1 MVKRL
6 GHGIIRTQIQHTDS
20 VTDLTARRQNN
31 HRRVIFR
38 RAVRAQKAAPI
49 PVGQHDI
56 QQNQVVFTRLYKG
69 RRVSNLSCV
78 INSMAIKTNARRNSV
93 RKLEIVFDQKVF
105 HRARQLSLQVTGLC
119 QVTMIV
125 YRHGAVRRTAT
136 KRENKMKT
144 LKMGRRALMATAIA
158 TFGLGNAAFADGHQV
173 LDDIHF
179 LIPGGAG
186 GGWDG
191 TARGTGEALTEAG
204 LVGSASY
211 ENMSGGGGGVAIGYM
226 IENAESLDN
235 TLMVNSTPIVI
246 RSLTGVFPHN
256 FRDLTLVSGTIGDYA
271 AIVVGK
277 DSPINSMDDLL
288 AAWDADQNGTPIG
301 GGSVPGGMDHLVAAM
316 VMEASGRDALGVNYI
331 PYDAGGT
338 AMAALLSGEIAA
350 LSTGFS
356 EAVDLSNAGEVKIIG
371 VTADERVDAA
381 PDAMTMMEQGIDT
394 TFVNW
399 RGFFAAPGLAD
410 DKLEAYKTAIAAMYD
425 TPEWEA
431 VRARN
436 GWVNIHN
443 PGDEFEAFLEEQET
457 VIGDLMRKL
466 GFL

>member
-1 MVKRL
+1 
-6 GHGIIRTQIQHTDS
+6 
-20 VTDLTARRQNN
+20 
-31 HRRVIFR
+31 
-38 RAVRAQKAAPI
+38 
-49 PVGQHDI
+49 
-56 QQNQVVFTRLYKG
+56 
-69 RRVSNLSCV
+69 
-78 INSMAIKTNARRNSV
+78 
-93 RKLEIVFDQKVF
+93 
-105 HRARQLSLQVTGLC
+105 
-119 QVTMIV
+119 
-125 YRHGAVRRTAT
+125 
-136 KRENKMKT
+136 MKT
-144 LKMGRRALMATAIA
+144 MKMGRRALIATAVA
-158 TFGLGNAAFADGHQV
+158 TLGLGTPAFADGHQV
-173 LDDIHF
+173 LDSIHF

-191 TARGTGEALTEAG
+191 TARGVGEALTGSG
-204 LVGSASY
+204 LIGSASY
-211 ENMSGGGGGVAIGYM
+211 ENMSGGGGGTAIGFL
-226 IENAESLDN
+226 IENAESN
-235 TLMVNSTPIVI
+235 EGTLMVNSTPIVI

-271 AIVVGK
+271 ALVVGK
-277 DSPINSMDDLL
+277 DSPINSMEEFL
-288 AAWDADQNGTPIG
+288 AVYDADPSGTPVG

-356 EAVDLSNAGEVKIIG
+356 EAVDLANAGEVKIIG
-371 VTADERVDAA
+371 VTSDERVDAA

-399 RGFFAAPGLAD
+399 RGFFGAPGMSDEKLAQYQ
-410 DKLEAYKTAIAAMYD
+410 AAIAAMYD

-443 PGDEFEAFLEEQET
+443 SGDDFRVFLEEQET
-457 VIGDLMRKL
+457 VIGDLMTKL